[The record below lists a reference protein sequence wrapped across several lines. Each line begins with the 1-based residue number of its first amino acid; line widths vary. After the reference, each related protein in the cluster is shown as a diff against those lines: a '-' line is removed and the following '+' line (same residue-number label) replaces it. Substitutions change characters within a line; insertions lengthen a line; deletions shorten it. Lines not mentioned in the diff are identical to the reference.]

1 MLTEILILDLI
12 GTFAFASYGSY
23 FAIKKNFDIFGIFVC
38 AFLTAVGGGTIR
50 ELILG
55 HVPFYFFD
63 SNYIYTIIAGVL
75 FTILIF
81 RHFNK
86 ISNFMLLLDAIG
98 LVTFAFIG
106 STKAIDANLGFF
118 GVLFFATITAVGGGV
133 MRDVI
138 MNEVPE
144 IMHRDLY
151 ASIAII
157 FGTLFWLGRDYA
169 GDFLFLNFLLTICLI
184 LRLLVIVR
192 KMDLWKPNQNMD
204 LMILFRSF
212 IPKKDSLKQK
222 TLC

>member
-1 MLTEILILDLI
+1 MANEILILDLI

-23 FAIKKNFDIFGIFVC
+23 FAIKKDFDIFGIFVC

-55 HVPFYFFD
+55 NIPFYFFD
-63 SNYIYTIIAGVL
+63 SSYITTIIIGVL

-81 RHFNK
+81 RHFSK
-86 ISNFMLLLDAIG
+86 INNFMLLLDAIG

-106 STKAIDANLGFF
+106 SSKALDANLGLF
-118 GVLFFATITAVGGGV
+118 GVLFFATITAIGGGV

-151 ASIAII
+151 ASIAIL
-157 FGTLFWLGRDYA
+157 FGFLFWIGRNHA
-169 GDFLFLNFLLTICLI
+169 GNLWFLNLLLAFCLI
-184 LRLLVIVR
+184 LRLLVIVK
-192 KMDLWKPNQNMD
+192 KMDLWKPKKNLD
-204 LMILFRSF
+204 LMAILQMFVPR
-212 IPKKDSLKQK
+212 KM
-222 TLC
+222 